1 MLKCVENIYE
11 WDIIKSHFN
20 KEDFMK
26 DTELHSCESCSG
38 KYCAT
43 KAPIFS
49 VLDNEQLGEVMNL
62 IIRRRYKK
70 GQIIF
75 FEGDVSDKFYIINKG
90 KIKIYKYT
98 KEGKEQILYILS
110 EGDFLGYLS
119 LLKKG
124 KFDFNAEAL
133 EDVSVCL
140 LTKDD
145 FDNIVKKTPE
155 ISLRILENLHDRL
168 VSLENLVQTLSTKD
182 IEARIAG
189 LLISFAKDFGS
200 IDKSGTVI
208 EMPLSR
214 EEMANYIGVTRETM
228 SRKLSAM
235 EEEGII
241 ELVGN
246 KKIVI
251 KDKETLENLS

>member
-1 MLKCVENIYE
+1 
-11 WDIIKSHFN
+11 
-20 KEDFMK
+20 MK
-26 DTELHSCESCSG
+26 DVESYSCEECTG
-38 KYCAT
+38 KYCAR

-49 VLDNEQLGEVMNL
+49 VLDNDQLGDMMSMIL
-62 IIRRRYKK
+62 RRRYKK
-70 GQIIF
+70 GQIVF

-90 KIKIYKYT
+90 KIKIFKYN

-110 EGDFLGYLS
+110 EGDFIGYLS

-145 FDNIVKKTPE
+145 FDKLVKKTPE

-189 LLISFAKDFGS
+189 ILKSFANDFGREEKEGIT
-200 IDKSGTVI
+200 IDL
-208 EMPLSR
+208 PLTR

-228 SRKLSAM
+228 SRKLNAM
-235 EEEGII
+235 VEEGVI

-246 KKIVI
+246 KKVII
-251 KDKETLENLS
+251 KDMEALEEMA

>member
-1 MLKCVENIYE
+1 
-11 WDIIKSHFN
+11 
-20 KEDFMK
+20 MK
-26 DTELHSCESCSG
+26 NLELHNCETCTG
-38 KYCAT
+38 KYCAR

-49 VLDNEQLGEVMNL
+49 VLGNEQLAEVMGS
-62 IIRRRYKK
+62 IIRRKYKK
-70 GQIIF
+70 GQMIF
-75 FEGDVSDKFYIINKG
+75 FEGDVSDKFYIINAG
-90 KIKIYKYT
+90 KIKIFKYT

-124 KFDFNAEAL
+124 RFDFNAEAL
-133 EDVSVCL
+133 EDVNVCM

-145 FDNIVKKTPE
+145 FDKIVKKTPD

-168 VSLENLVQTLSTKD
+168 ASLENLVQTLSTKD
-182 IEARIAG
+182 IEARIAV
-189 LLISFAKDFGS
+189 LLKNFARDFGGE
-200 IDKSGTVI
+200 SGNEIVI
-208 EMPLSR
+208 ELPLSR

-228 SRKLSAM
+228 SRKLSSM
-235 EEEGII
+235 EDEGII

-251 KDKETLENLS
+251 KDMSQLEELT

>member
-1 MLKCVENIYE
+1 
-11 WDIIKSHFN
+11 
-20 KEDFMK
+20 MK
-26 DTELHSCESCSG
+26 DCETYTCEECTG
-38 KYCAT
+38 KYCAR

-49 VLDNEQLGEVMNL
+49 VLDNSQLNEVMSM

-70 GQIIF
+70 GQILF

-90 KIKIYKYT
+90 KIKIFKYT

-110 EGDFLGYLS
+110 EGDFIGYLS

-145 FDNIVKKTPE
+145 FDKIVKNTPE

-189 LLISFAKDFGS
+189 LLKGFAKDFGHEEEGD
-200 IDKSGTVI
+200 IVI

-235 EEEGII
+235 EEEGAI

-251 KDKETLENLS
+251 KDMELLEDLS

>member
-1 MLKCVENIYE
+1 
-11 WDIIKSHFN
+11 
-20 KEDFMK
+20 MK
-26 DTELHSCESCSG
+26 NTEIHNCEGCTG

-43 KAPIFS
+43 KVPIFS
-49 VLDNEQLGEVMNL
+49 ILENEQLADVMGS
-62 IIRRRYKK
+62 IIRRKYKK
-70 GQIIF
+70 GQIVF
-75 FEGDVSDKFYIINKG
+75 FEGDVSDKFYIINSG
-90 KIKIYKYT
+90 KIKIFKYT

-110 EGDFLGYLS
+110 EGDFIGYLS

-133 EDVSVCL
+133 EDVHVCM

-145 FDNIVKKTPE
+145 FDKLVKKTPE
-155 ISLRILENLHDRL
+155 ISLKILENLHDRL

-189 LLISFAKDFGS
+189 ILINFAKEFGREES
-200 IDKSGTVI
+200 EGIII

-228 SRKLSAM
+228 SRKLSSM
-235 EEEGII
+235 EDDGVI

-251 KDKETLENLS
+251 KDLEVLEELS

>member
-1 MLKCVENIYE
+1 
-11 WDIIKSHFN
+11 
-20 KEDFMK
+20 MK
-26 DTELHSCESCSG
+26 DTEFHNCETCTG
-38 KYCAT
+38 KYCAK

-49 VLDNEQLGEVMNL
+49 VLDNEQLKEVMSS
-62 IIRRRYKK
+62 IIRRKYKK
-70 GQIIF
+70 GQIVF
-75 FEGDVSDKFYIINKG
+75 FEGDVSDKFYIINGG
-90 KIKIYKYT
+90 KIKIFKYT

-133 EDVSVCL
+133 EDVNVCM

-145 FDNIVKKTPE
+145 FDKIVKKTPD

-189 LLISFAKDFGS
+189 ILKKFARDFGKEQANG
-200 IDKSGTVI
+200 IVI

-228 SRKLSAM
+228 SRKLSSM
-235 EEEGII
+235 EDDGVI

-246 KKIVI
+246 KKIII
-251 KDKETLENLS
+251 KDLEILEELS

>member
-1 MLKCVENIYE
+1 
-11 WDIIKSHFN
+11 
-20 KEDFMK
+20 MK
-26 DTELHSCESCSG
+26 DTELHACEACTG
-38 KYCAT
+38 KYCAR

-49 VLDNEQLGEVMNL
+49 ILENEQLEEVMSS
-62 IIRRRYKK
+62 IIRRKYKK
-70 GQIIF
+70 GQIVF
-75 FEGDVSDKFYIINKG
+75 FEGDVSDKFYIINGG
-90 KIKIYKYT
+90 KIKIFKYT

-110 EGDFLGYLS
+110 EGDFIGYLS

-133 EDVSVCL
+133 EDVNVCM

-145 FDNIVKKTPE
+145 FDKIVKKTPE
-155 ISLRILENLHDRL
+155 ISLKILENLHDRL
-168 VSLENLVQTLSTKD
+168 ISLENLVQTLSTKD

-189 LLISFAKDFGS
+189 ILKNFAKEFGREEAEG
-200 IDKSGTVI
+200 IVI

-228 SRKLSAM
+228 SRKLSSM
-235 EEEGII
+235 EDDGLI
-241 ELVGN
+241 ELIGN

-251 KDKETLENLS
+251 KDLQLLEELA

>member
-1 MLKCVENIYE
+1 
-11 WDIIKSHFN
+11 
-20 KEDFMK
+20 MK
-26 DTELHSCESCSG
+26 DTELHTCEHCTG
-38 KYCAT
+38 KYCAR

-49 VLDNEQLGEVMNL
+49 VLDNEQLSEVMSKIL
-62 IIRRRYKK
+62 RRRYKK
-70 GQIIF
+70 GQVIF
-75 FEGDVSDKFYIINKG
+75 FEGDVSDKFYIINSG
-90 KIKIYKYT
+90 KIKIFKYT

-110 EGDFLGYLS
+110 EGDFIGYLS

-124 KFDFNAEAL
+124 KFAFNAEAL
-133 EDVSVCL
+133 EDVNVCL

-145 FDNIVKKTPE
+145 FDKIVKKTPE
-155 ISLRILENLHDRL
+155 ISLRILESLHDRL

-189 LLISFAKDFGS
+189 LLQSFAKDFGREDTGC
-200 IDKSGTVI
+200 III
-208 EMPLSR
+208 ELPLSR

-228 SRKLSAM
+228 SRKLTSM
-235 EEEGII
+235 EEEGVI

-251 KDKETLENLS
+251 RDIEALGDLV

>member
-1 MLKCVENIYE
+1 M
-11 WDIIKSHFN
+11 
-20 KEDFMK
+20 KEVK
-26 DTELHSCESCSG
+26 IHTCEACTG
-38 KYCAT
+38 KYCAR

-49 VLDNEQLGEVMNL
+49 VLDNDQLEEVMSS

-75 FEGDVSDKFYIINKG
+75 FEGDISDKFYIINCG
-90 KIKIYKYT
+90 KIKIFKYT

-110 EGDFLGYLS
+110 EGDFIGYLS

-133 EDVSVCL
+133 EDVNVCM

-145 FDNIVKKTPE
+145 FDKIVKKTPE

-168 VSLENLVQTLSTKD
+168 ASLENLVQTLSTKD
-182 IEARIAG
+182 IETRIASI
-189 LLISFAKDFGS
+189 LKNFAKEFGREEAQG
-200 IDKSGTVI
+200 IVI

-214 EEMANYIGVTRETM
+214 EEMANYIGITRETM
-228 SRKLSAM
+228 SRKLSSM
-235 EEEGII
+235 EDDGLI

-251 KDKETLENLS
+251 RNLQLLEELT

>member
-1 MLKCVENIYE
+1 M
-11 WDIIKSHFN
+11 
-20 KEDFMK
+20 KECNN
-26 DTELHSCESCSG
+26 HVCEACTG
-38 KYCAT
+38 RYCAK

-49 VLDNEQLGEVMNL
+49 VLDSDQLVEVTSS
-62 IIRRRYKK
+62 IIRRKYKK

-75 FEGDVSDKFYIINKG
+75 FEGDVSDKFYIINGG
-90 KIKIYKYT
+90 KIKIFKYT

-110 EGDFLGYLS
+110 EGDFIGYLS

-124 KFDFNAEAL
+124 RFDYNAEAL
-133 EDVSVCL
+133 EDVNVCM

-145 FDNIVKKTPE
+145 FDKIVKRTPE
-155 ISLRILENLHDRL
+155 ISLRILESLHDRL

-182 IEARIAG
+182 IETRIAAI
-189 LLISFAKDFGS
+189 LKNFAREFGKEEAKG
-200 IDKSGTVI
+200 IVI

-228 SRKLSAM
+228 SRKLTSM
-235 EEEGII
+235 EDDGTI

-246 KKIVI
+246 KKIII
-251 KDKETLENLS
+251 KDLQLLEELS

>member
-1 MLKCVENIYE
+1 MRLEE
-11 WDIIKSHFN
+11 S
-20 KEDFMK
+20 MK
-26 DTELHSCESCSG
+26 DTELHTCETCTG
-38 KYCAT
+38 KYCAK

-49 VLDNEQLGEVMNL
+49 VLDSEQLSEIMSM

-70 GQIIF
+70 GQVIF

-90 KIKIYKYT
+90 KIKIFKYN

-124 KFDFNAEAL
+124 RIDFNAEAL
-133 EDVSVCL
+133 EDVSVCI
-140 LTKDD
+140 LTKDN
-145 FDNIVKKTPE
+145 FDDIVKKTPE

-168 VSLENLVQTLSTKD
+168 ISLENLVQTLSTKD
-182 IEARIAG
+182 IEVRIGG
-189 LLISFAKDFGS
+189 LLRGFAKDFGREEKDGIV
-200 IDKSGTVI
+200 IDL
-208 EMPLSR
+208 PLSR

-228 SRKLSAM
+228 SRKLTAM

-251 KDKETLENLS
+251 KDMVTLEELS

>member
-1 MLKCVENIYE
+1 MNSMRRLK
-11 WDIIKSHFN
+11 SL
-20 KEDFMK
+20 MTK
-26 DTELHSCESCSG
+26 DTEIYSCEECTG
-38 KYCAT
+38 KYCAR

-49 VLDNEQLGEVMNL
+49 VLDNEQLSDMMSM

-70 GQIIF
+70 GQIVF
-75 FEGDVSDKFYIINKG
+75 FEGDISDKFYIINRG
-90 KIKIYKYT
+90 KIKIFKYN

-110 EGDFLGYLS
+110 EGDFIGYLS

-145 FDNIVKKTPE
+145 FDKLVKKTPE

-189 LLISFAKDFGS
+189 LLRGFAKDFGKEEKEG
-200 IDKSGTVI
+200 III
-208 EMPLSR
+208 ELPLTR

-228 SRKLSAM
+228 SRKLTAM
-235 EEEGII
+235 EEDGVIK
-241 ELVGN
+241 LVGN

-251 KDKETLENLS
+251 KDIEALEEMA

>member
-1 MLKCVENIYE
+1 M
-11 WDIIKSHFN
+11 
-20 KEDFMK
+20 KE
-26 DTELHSCESCSG
+26 TQTHNCESCTG

-43 KAPIFS
+43 KVPIFS
-49 VLDNEQLGEVMNL
+49 VLDKEQLSEVMSS

-75 FEGDVSDKFYIINKG
+75 FEGDVSDKFYIINGG
-90 KIKIYKYT
+90 KIKIFKYT

-133 EDVSVCL
+133 DDVHVCL

-145 FDNIVKKTPE
+145 FDKIVKKTPE

-189 LLISFAKDFGS
+189 ILINFARDFG
-200 IDKSGTVI
+200 KEEKEGVVL

-228 SRKLSAM
+228 SRKLTAM
-235 EEEGII
+235 EDEGVI

-246 KKIVI
+246 KKIII
-251 KDKETLENLS
+251 KDMDLLKELS

>member
-1 MLKCVENIYE
+1 MENIE
-11 WDIIKSHFN
+11 C
-20 KEDFMK
+20 
-26 DTELHSCESCSG
+26 HSCETCTG
-38 KYCAT
+38 KYCAK

-49 VLDNEQLGEVMNL
+49 VLENKEIEQITSQ

-70 GQIIF
+70 GQVLF
-75 FEGDVSDKFYIINKG
+75 FEGDVSDKFYIINRG
-90 KIKIYKYT
+90 KIKIFKYT
-98 KEGKEQILYILS
+98 KEGKEQILYVLA
-110 EGDFLGYLS
+110 EGDFIGDLS

-133 EDVSVCL
+133 EDVSLCI
-140 LTKDD
+140 LTKDS
-145 FDNIVKKTPE
+145 FDSILKRNSE
-155 ISLRILENLHDRL
+155 ISLKILENLHDRL

-189 LLISFAKDFGS
+189 LLVSFSKSFGKLQGDE
-200 IDKSGTVI
+200 IVI

-214 EEMANYIGVTRETM
+214 EEMANFIGVTRETI
-228 SRKLSAM
+228 SRKLTSM
-235 EEEGII
+235 QDEGVI

-251 KDKETLENLS
+251 KDFDKIQNLL